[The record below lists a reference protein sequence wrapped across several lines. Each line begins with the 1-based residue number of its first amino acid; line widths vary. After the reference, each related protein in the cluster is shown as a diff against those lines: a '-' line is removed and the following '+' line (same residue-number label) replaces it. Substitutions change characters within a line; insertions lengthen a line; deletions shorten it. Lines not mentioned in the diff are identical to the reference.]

1 MIDVGDV
8 LAAEQRVSEMA
19 RHTPLE
25 YSHVFSK
32 MTGAEVHLKLE
43 TFQRT
48 GAFKIRGAANRIGTL
63 SPTEREAGVVTA
75 SAGNHAQGVSLAA
88 SRNGVDAT
96 IVMPEHAP
104 VSKVQATEYYGGDV
118 VLDGAGYEE
127 AESRAR
133 EIERAEG
140 RTYVH
145 AFDDPDVMAGQGTLG
160 LEVAADLPEVD
171 TVVVPIGGGGLIAGV
186 ATAITARTDAR
197 VIGVQAEGA
206 ASTVEALEAGERGT
220 LDGVETIA
228 DGIAVRQVGERPFE
242 VIRERVDEVTTVS
255 DPEIAVA
262 LLYAL
267 EREKVLLEGAGA
279 AALAAVFSDA
289 FDYESGETIV
299 PLLCGGNIDMNTLTT
314 VLMRGLVET
323 GRYCK
328 IRTVLKDRPGS
339 LLRLSELL
347 AEHRANVYGVRHDR
361 TSRDIA
367 MDDAEIEVVLAEVS
381 QLLDAEVSPDAV
393 GVITPY
399 AGQASKIR
407 AKLATLD
414 YDGLRNSIL
423 VDTVDS
429 FQGSERDVIIIS
441 FVRSNPPG
449 WAGFL
454 EFPNEGPRRLNVALT
469 RARKRCVLVGNF
481 DTLRTR
487 APDKKP
493 HQSAAGVYQRLYEYL
508 DDLDAFSQP
517 PSR

>member
-1 MIDVGDV
+1 VIDLDDV
-8 LAAEQRVSEMA
+8 LAAETRVREMA

-25 YSHVFSK
+25 YSHMFSK

-48 GAFKIRGAANRIGTL
+48 GAFKIRGATNRIGTL
-63 SPTEREAGVVTA
+63 SPAEREAGVVTA

-88 SRNGVDAT
+88 SRAGVDAK

-104 VSKVQATEYYGGDV
+104 VSKVQATEYYGGEV

-127 AESRAR
+127 AEARAR
-133 EIERAEG
+133 EIEREEG

-160 LEVAADLPEVD
+160 LEVAEDLPEVD

-186 ATAITARTDAR
+186 ATAIEARTDAR
-197 VIGVQAEGA
+197 VVGVQAEGA
-206 ASTVEALEAGERGT
+206 ASAAESLRKGERRSLEA
-220 LDGVETIA
+220 VETIA
-228 DGIAVRQVGERPFE
+228 DGIAVRRVGELPFE
-242 VIRERVDEVTTVS
+242 VIQQRVDEVVTVS

-262 LLYAL
+262 LMYAL

-279 AALAAVFSDA
+279 ASLAAVLAGA
-289 FDYESGETIV
+289 FEYDEGETVV

-328 IRTVLKDRPGS
+328 VRTVLKDRPGA

-367 MDDAEIEVVLAEVS
+367 MDDAEIELDLETRGEEHVAELLAALKAEGYEV
-381 QLLDAEVSPDAV
+381 EVMV
-393 GVITPY
+393 
-399 AGQASKIR
+399 
-407 AKLATLD
+407 
-414 YDGLRNSIL
+414 
-423 VDTVDS
+423 
-429 FQGSERDVIIIS
+429 
-441 FVRSNPPG
+441 
-449 WAGFL
+449 
-454 EFPNEGPRRLNVALT
+454 
-469 RARKRCVLVGNF
+469 
-481 DTLRTR
+481 
-487 APDKKP
+487 
-493 HQSAAGVYQRLYEYL
+493 
-508 DDLDAFSQP
+508 
-517 PSR
+517 